1 MEECVNIQNKY
12 EEINQIGSGAY
23 GTVFK
28 GKNKRNNTVVALKKV
43 RIPITDDGVPLST
56 IREVGL
62 LKHIGTHHHPNI
74 VQILD
79 VCHGKRLEKELIMY
93 IVFEHMEQDLSSYLH
108 KCSRGTGLKTT
119 RIREIIADILSGVEF
134 LHLHRIMH
142 RDLKPQN
149 ILVTE
154 SGTVKLAD
162 FGLAKTYDFDMK
174 LTSVVVTLWYRA
186 PEILLGM
193 PYATP
198 VDIWSIGCILGEL
211 YLLEPLF
218 CGSSDSDQLMK
229 ILRTLGKPK
238 YEDWPQDTSIKYD
251 SLDVDKVGNLHNLI
265 PNLCE
270 NGYDLIMKMLTFKH
284 SKRITA
290 SDALKHI
297 YFSEEPLNT

>member
-1 MEECVNIQNKY
+1 MMRLELEYQYI
-12 EEINQIGSGAY
+12 SGAY

-28 GKNKRNNTVVALKKV
+28 GKNKKNDAVVALKRV

-56 IREVGL
+56 IREVSL
-62 LKHIGTHHHPNI
+62 LKQIGTYRHPNI

-93 IVFEHMEQDLSSYLH
+93 IVFEHMEQDLSSYLD
-108 KCSRGTGLKTT
+108 KCSRGVGIKSTE
-119 RIREIIADILSGVEF
+119 IRKIIHGILSGVEF
-134 LHLHRIMH
+134 LHLHRIVH

-149 ILVTE
+149 ILLTE
-154 SGTVKLAD
+154 SG
-162 FGLAKTYDFDMK
+162 
-174 LTSVVVTLWYRA
+174 VVVTLWYRA

-198 VDIWSIGCILGEL
+198 VDIWSVGCILGEL
-211 YLLEPLF
+211 YLLKPLF

-229 ILRTLGKPK
+229 ILRILGRPK
-238 YEDWPQDTSIKYD
+238 FEDWPQDISLKYD
-251 SLDVDKVGNLHNLI
+251 SLDVGEVGDLRNLI

-270 NGYDLIMKMLTFKH
+270 NGYDLMMKMLTFKY

-290 SDALKHI
+290 GDALKHV
-297 YFSEEPLNT
+297 YFSEEPLDT

>member
-28 GKNKRNNTVVALKKV
+28 GKNKKNNTVVALKKV

-62 LKHIGTHHHPNI
+62 LKHIGTYHHPNI

-93 IVFEHMEQDLSSYLH
+93 IVFEHMEQDLSSYLD
-108 KCSRGTGLKTT
+108 KCSRGAGIKTT
-119 RIREIIADILSGVEF
+119 RIRKIIYDILSGVAF
-134 LHLHRIMH
+134 LHSHRIVH

-154 SGTVKLAD
+154 SGIVKLAD

-198 VDIWSIGCILGEL
+198 VDIC
-211 YLLEPLF
+211 
-218 CGSSDSDQLMK
+218 SDSDQLMK
-229 ILRTLGKPK
+229 ILRILGKPK
-238 YEDWPQDTSIKYD
+238 YEDWPQDMSIKYD
-251 SLDVDKVGNLHNLI
+251 SLDVGEVGDLHNLI

-270 NGYDLIMKMLTFKH
+270 NGYDLMMRMLTFKY
-284 SKRITA
+284 SKRVTA
-290 SDALKHI
+290 HDALKHE
-297 YFSEEPLNT
+297 YFREEPLDT

>member
-1 MEECVNIQNKY
+1 MMRLELEYRYI
-12 EEINQIGSGAY
+12 SGAY

-28 GKNKRNNTVVALKKV
+28 GKNKKNDAVVALKRV

-56 IREVGL
+56 IREVSL
-62 LKHIGTHHHPNI
+62 LKQIGTYRHPNI

-93 IVFEHMEQDLSSYLH
+93 IVFEHMEQDLSSYLD
-108 KCSRGTGLKTT
+108 KCSRGAGIKSTE
-119 RIREIIADILSGVEF
+119 IRKIIHGILSGVEF
-134 LHLHRIMH
+134 LHLHRIVH

-149 ILVTE
+149 ILLTE
-154 SGTVKLAD
+154 SGVVKLAD

-198 VDIWSIGCILGEL
+198 VDIWSVGCILGEL
-211 YLLEPLF
+211 YLLKPLF

-229 ILRTLGKPK
+229 ILRILGRPK
-238 YEDWPQDTSIKYD
+238 FEDWPQDISLKYD
-251 SLDVDKVGNLHNLI
+251 SLDVGEVGDLRNLI

-270 NGYDLIMKMLTFKH
+270 NGYDLMMKMLTFKY

-290 SDALKHI
+290 GDALKHV
-297 YFSEEPLNT
+297 YFSEEPLDT